1 MPPTSIE
8 STNEP
13 GPTVSERTSVTA
25 LVDREARH
33 DRRPGTARAER
44 RSSPHGTGPG
54 WSPRRTW
61 TVAVGLVVG
70 WALWRAEAG
79 PGSFNDRGWP
89 VVRDF
94 LAGAVS
100 PELSGEFLSVVLDSV
115 AVTVAYAVAGTA
127 LSVVLGLIGGVLTS
141 ETWWRRDP
149 QDHRGPSI
157 GRGWWV
163 ARAIAA
169 VPRGIH
175 EAVWALFLLQVL
187 GRDPMVAV
195 LAIGVPFGAITAKV
209 VAEFIDD
216 AARAPYDALRA
227 GGAGRLTAMTY
238 ALAPLVGSDVV
249 SYGFYRLE
257 CSLRSAV
264 VLGMIGA
271 GGLGFQLALSFQTLR
286 YAEIW
291 TLVYTL
297 VALSAVV
304 DRWSA
309 TVRNRPTSGRRRWSI
324 IAAVVATA
332 WAVWHLDLR
341 PLTLLSARTRSLA
354 VDLAEAAWPPRLP
367 NGGWSALWTA
377 TVDTLV
383 ISVIAIAVA
392 TALAWPVAFV
402 AARKPD
408 DRPTRIV
415 AGIGARFILLVTRSV
430 PPPVWALIVVFVVF
444 PGPLAGGLALGVYT
458 FGVLGRLDAE
468 VIENADPAPGRIL
481 RMLGASGP
489 SAFAYG
495 TAPVIAP
502 RFVALSLYR
511 WEVAMRETVIVGLVG
526 AGGLGRVLSQQ
537 NAAFDRA
544 GMVTTVA
551 ALVILSLAADLL
563 SARIRA
569 DLR

>member
-1 MPPTSIE
+1 M
-8 STNEP
+8 
-13 GPTVSERTSVTA
+13 SERSSVAA
-25 LVDREARH
+25 LVDREIRH
-33 DRRPGTARAER
+33 DRRRGRVSGATPPTEGGA
-44 RSSPHGTGPG
+44 TGPN
-54 WSPRRTW
+54 PRRAW
-61 TVAVGLVVG
+61 AVAVGLAIV
-70 WALWRAEAG
+70 WALWSAGAG

-89 VVRDF
+89 LVQDF
-94 LAGAVS
+94 TAAAAS
-100 PELSGEFLSVVLDSV
+100 PELSGEFLSVVADSV
-115 AVTVAYAVAGTA
+115 SVTVAYAVAGTA
-127 LSVVLGLIGGVLTS
+127 LSVVLGVIGGVLTS

-149 QDHRGPSI
+149 QHRRGAVVRP
-157 GRGWWV
+157 GWWV
-163 ARAIAA
+163 ARGVVA

-175 EAVWALFLLQVL
+175 EAVWALFLLQIL

-216 AARAPYDALRA
+216 AARAPFDALRA
-227 GGAGRLTAMTY
+227 AGAGRLSAITY
-238 ALAPLVGSDVV
+238 ALVPLVGSDVV
-249 SYGFYRLE
+249 SYAFYRLE

-271 GGLGFQLALSFQTLR
+271 GGIGFQLALSFQTLR

-297 VALSAVV
+297 VVLSAVV

-309 TVRNRPTSGRRRWSI
+309 TVRNYPTIGRRRWSL
-324 IAAVVATA
+324 IAAVAASA
-332 WAVWHLDLR
+332 WASWHLELR
-341 PLTLLSARTRSLA
+341 PQTLVSARTRSLA
-354 VDLAEAAWPPRLP
+354 VDLVEAAWPPRLP
-367 NGGWSALWTA
+367 AGGWSTLWTA

-383 ISVIAIAVA
+383 ISIIAIAVS
-392 TALAWPVAFV
+392 TALAWPVSFV
-402 AARKPD
+402 AARNAD
-408 DRPTRIV
+408 DQPVRIV
-415 AGIGARFILLVTRSV
+415 AGVVARFVLLVTRSV

-444 PGPLAGGLALGVYT
+444 PGPLAGGLALGIYT

-481 RMLGASGP
+481 RMLGASRF
-489 SAFAYG
+489 SAFGYG
-495 TAPVIAP
+495 TVPVVAP

-526 AGGLGRVLSQQ
+526 AGGLGRILSQQ

-544 GMVTTVA
+544 GMVTTVV
-551 ALVILSLAADLL
+551 ALVLLSLAVDLL
-563 SARIRA
+563 SAQMRA

>member
-1 MPPTSIE
+1 MTGSA
-8 STNEP
+8 
-13 GPTVSERTSVTA
+13 TVAA
-25 LVDREARH
+25 LVEREGRSGRNASART
-33 DRRPGTARAER
+33 GR
-44 RSSPHGTGPG
+44 RSGQRGSGPG
-54 WSPRRTW
+54 WNPRRAW
-61 TVAVGLVVG
+61 ALAVAAAVG
-70 WALWRAEAG
+70 WALWSADTG
-79 PGSFNDRGWP
+79 PGSINGRGWP
-89 VVRDF
+89 LVEEF
-94 LAGAVS
+94 LAAAVR
-100 PELSGEFLSVVLDSV
+100 PELSGAFLSVVIDSV
-115 AVTVAYAVAGTA
+115 AVTVAYAVAGTS
-127 LSVVLGLIGGVLTS
+127 LSVIIGLIGGVLTS
-141 ETWWRRDP
+141 ETWWRRDAL
-149 QDHRGPSI
+149 HRRGPGVRSA
-157 GRGWWV
+157 WWV

-175 EAVWALFLLQVL
+175 EAVWALFLLQIL

-227 GGAGRLTAMTY
+227 AGAGRLSAMTY
-238 ALAPLVGSDVV
+238 ALAPMVGSDVA
-249 SYGFYRLE
+249 SYAFYRLE

-271 GGLGFQLALSFQTLR
+271 GGIGFQLALSFQTLR

-297 VALSAVV
+297 VVLSAVV

-309 TVRNRPTSGRRRWSI
+309 TVRTRPTQGRRRWTMAAAA
-324 IAAVVATA
+324 IAAA
-332 WAVWHLDLR
+332 WAVWHLELR
-341 PLTLLSARTRSLA
+341 PQTLVSGRTRSLA
-354 VDLAEAAWPPRLP
+354 ADVAQAAWPPRLP
-367 NGGWSALWTA
+367 LGGWSALWTA

-383 ISVIAIAVA
+383 ISIIAIAVA
-392 TALAWPVAFV
+392 TALAWPMSFL
-402 AARKPD
+402 AARGRD
-408 DRPTRIV
+408 D
-415 AGIGARFILLVTRSV
+415 GALLAVGGAIARLLLLITRSI

-444 PGPLAGGLALGVYT
+444 PGPLAGGLALGIYT

-468 VIENADPAPGRIL
+468 VIENADPAPTRSL
-481 RMLGASGP
+481 RMLGATRAN
-489 SAFAYG
+489 AFAYG
-495 TAPVIAP
+495 TLPAVAP

-526 AGGLGRVLSQQ
+526 AGGLGRILSQQ

-551 ALVILSLAADLL
+551 ALVVLAFAVDLV
-563 SARIRA
+563 SARMRA